1 VAARTDRAAAGIGVA
16 SEMEK
21 SSAISDTT
29 SGRLPLLFYADG
41 YKFPDVYHVTRFLAP
56 DPIIAL
62 EQNGEVVIVANSLEE
77 GRARKESRAREV
89 FNIDDFGA
97 KEISKTA
104 ESREEL
110 DAEVIRRFLESRGAR
125 RVAVGTYFPLGMAE
139 RLRAAGVELVVD
151 RDLSERRRAKRP
163 DEIAALEATQRATED
178 AWAKGVDALRRA
190 TVRKDGTLEL
200 DGGPFTA
207 ERLRA
212 IVESRLLELGCVSE
226 GAIIAPGKQAADPHM
241 IGSGPL
247 RTGEAIV
254 MDIFPQNK
262 TTRYW
267 ADMTRTVSKGE
278 PPAEIAKMYEITKRA
293 QDAGINAL
301 RPGVT
306 GREIHELVEDIIFEA
321 GYDTLRPG
329 QQRSKNGGPPR
340 GFIHGTGHGV
350 GLEIHEMP
358 TVGRS
363 GTTPLVSGDVVTVE
377 PGIYLPELGGVRL
390 EDMLVITATG
400 SRNLTRAPRQLVV

>member
-1 VAARTDRAAAGIGVA
+1 
-16 SEMEK
+16 
-21 SSAISDTT
+21 
-29 SGRLPLLFYADG
+29 LPLLFYADG

-97 KEISKTA
+97 KEISETA

-139 RLRAAGVELVVD
+139 RLRTAGVELVVD

-212 IVESRLLELGCVSE
+212 IVETRLLELGCVSE

-278 PPAEIAKMYEITKRA
+278 PPAEIAKMYEITRRA

-301 RPGVT
+301 RPGMT

-358 TVGRS
+358 IVGRS
-363 GTTPLVSGDVVTVE
+363 GTTPLVPGDVVTVE

-390 EDMLVITATG
+390 EDMLVITETG